1 LVSQVIE
8 LPQYNVS
15 DDDYILIEKLLDNG
29 AYVKVGQEIAV
40 FEGSKA
46 AYDVE
51 SPFEGYISFDAAEG
65 DVVKVNTGFAQIFNN
80 LEDAKKQNLSENNV
94 ALSSVNISLKAEK
107 LISENNID
115 PAVFVGKD
123 IIRHSD
129 VEKYISETQN
139 FDTDVEISDESLIIF
154 GIGSQADVA
163 LDAVAE
169 IGEFALAAYVDYKQ
183 SQTKKNNLPVISHQN
198 FLKII
203 NSNAVAV
210 YVCLPD
216 RKLERQ
222 IFKEV
227 RASRSHLV
235 TIISK
240 TAVISPRAEIGNNV
254 FIGPHCT
261 VGPFAKLSDGVRMLN
276 GSSVAHHATVE
287 ENSWISDGA
296 RIGGSV
302 VIGADC
308 LIGLNSSVN
317 KHVKIGSKCIV
328 NSNTGV
334 SENQNDGTFVR

>member
-1 LVSQVIE
+1 MVSRVIE

-15 DDDYILIEKLLDNG
+15 DDDYILVEKLLDDG

-51 SPFEGYISFDAAEG
+51 ATFEGYIRFDAAEG
-65 DVVKVNTGFAQIFNN
+65 DVVKVNSGFAQIFDN
-80 LEDAKKQNLSENNV
+80 LEDAKKQNLSQKN
-94 ALSSVNISLKAEK
+94 APSRVNISLKAEK
-107 LISENNID
+107 LMSENNIS
-115 PAVFVGKD
+115 PTVFVGKD
-123 IIRHSD
+123 IIRLSD
-129 VEKYISETQN
+129 VEEYISNTQN
-139 FDTDVEISDESLIIF
+139 FDTEVEISEKSLIIF

-163 LDAVAE
+163 LDVVNE
-169 IGEFALAAYVDYKQ
+169 VGEFALAAYVDYKQ
-183 SQTKKNNLPVISHQN
+183 SQTKKNNVPVISHQN

-203 NSNAVAV
+203 KSSAVAV
-210 YVCLPD
+210 YVCIPD
-216 RKLERQ
+216 RKLEQQ
-222 IFKEV
+222 IYKEV
-227 RASRSHLV
+227 RASSSHLV
-235 TIISK
+235 TIVSK
-240 TAVISPRAEIGNNV
+240 TAAISPRATIGDNV
-254 FIGPHCT
+254 FVGPNCT

-302 VIGADC
+302 AIGADC

-334 SENQNDGTFVR
+334 SENQDDGTFVR